1 MKGVRK
7 VIKQNKVNFN
17 RVLSRMVLLVL
28 LILSGCQTQENKS
41 QKETA
46 STETTVTSQVKP
58 VEKGT
63 IPTLFVHGY
72 KGTVNSFKGMIDR
85 LETESKGQQE
95 LTLIV
100 DINGNVQAQGAL
112 SKEATNPMIQVLF
125 EDNENNEWNQAEWI
139 RACLI
144 YLQTTDQIN
153 KVNIVGHSMGG
164 VSGLRY
170 LVTYG
175 QETTLPQ
182 VEKFVA
188 LGAPFNDF
196 VDDSGQNLADL
207 LGNGPTVVS
216 SRYQDYQTM
225 IGNLPTN
232 TQFLLVAGQLS
243 EVELSDGTVP
253 LNSAL
258 AVYALLKQHGNP
270 VMEKVEE
277 GEGASH
283 SMLHENEEVDREV
296 SRFLWGID

>member
-1 MKGVRK
+1 M
-7 VIKQNKVNFN
+7 IKQNKVNFN

-112 SKEATNPMIQVLF
+112 SKETTNPMIQVLF

-139 RACLI
+139 RACLV

-207 LGNGPTVVS
+207 LENGPTVVS

-225 IGNLPTN
+225 IGNLPTD

>member
-139 RACLI
+139 RACLV

-207 LGNGPTVVS
+207 LENGPTVVS

-225 IGNLPTN
+225 VGNLPTN
-232 TQFLLVAGQLS
+232 TQFLLIAGQLS

-258 AVYALLKQHGNP
+258 AVDALLKQHGNP

-296 SRFLWGID
+296 SRFLWDID

>member
-1 MKGVRK
+1 M
-7 VIKQNKVNFN
+7 IKQNEVNFN
-17 RVLSRMVLLVL
+17 RVLSGMVLLVL

-46 STETTVTSQVKP
+46 STETTRTSQVESVK
-58 VEKGT
+58 KGSV
-63 IPTLFVHGY
+63 PTLFVHGY

-85 LETESKGQQE
+85 LEGESKGQQE
-95 LTLIV
+95 LTLTV
-100 DINGNVQAQGAL
+100 DTNGNVQAQGEL

-139 RACLI
+139 RACLV

-207 LGNGPTVVS
+207 LENGPAVVS

-225 IGNLPTN
+225 IGNLPTD

-296 SRFLWGID
+296 SRFLWDID

>member
-1 MKGVRK
+1 
-7 VIKQNKVNFN
+7 
-17 RVLSRMVLLVL
+17 MVLLVL

-139 RACLI
+139 RACLV

-207 LGNGPTVVS
+207 LENGPTVVS

-225 IGNLPTN
+225 VGNLPTN
-232 TQFLLVAGQLS
+232 TQFLLIAGQLS

-258 AVYALLKQHGNP
+258 AVDALLKQHGNP

-296 SRFLWGID
+296 SRFLWDID

>member
-1 MKGVRK
+1 M
-7 VIKQNKVNFN
+7 IKQNKVNFN

-139 RACLI
+139 RACLV

-207 LGNGPTVVS
+207 LENGPTVVS

-225 IGNLPTN
+225 VGNLPTN
-232 TQFLLVAGQLS
+232 TQFLLIAGQLS

-258 AVYALLKQHGNP
+258 AVDALLKQHGNP

-296 SRFLWGID
+296 SRFLWDID

>member
-1 MKGVRK
+1 MLQR
-7 VIKQNKVNFN
+7 NKMNSN
-17 RVLSRMVLLVL
+17 RLLSGLVLLVL
-28 LILSGCQTQENKS
+28 LFLAGCQTQENKS
-41 QKETA
+41 SKETT
-46 STETTVTSQVKP
+46 STETTMTSQVVS

-63 IPTLFVHGY
+63 VPTLFVHGY
-72 KGTVNSFKGMIDR
+72 KGTVNSFKGMITR
-85 LETESKGQQE
+85 LEKENKGKQE
-95 LTLIV
+95 LTLTV
-100 DINGNVQAQGAL
+100 DVNGNIQSQGIL
-112 SKEATNPMIQVLF
+112 SQQATNPMIQVLF
-125 EDNENNEWNQAEWI
+125 ADNENNEWNQAEWI
-139 RACLI
+139 RACLV
-144 YLQTTDQIN
+144 YLQTTYQIN

-207 LGNGPTVVS
+207 LENGPTVVS

-225 IGNLPTN
+225 IGNLSTD

-258 AVYALLKQHGNP
+258 AVYALLKQHGNT

-296 SRFLWGID
+296 SQFFWNS